1 MTEAN
6 TRAPR
11 ATKSRSTEERRKP
24 WAPPSRLEAPPA
36 PEGYVHRWIRTS
48 IRNEEDTMNVH
59 TRLREGWE
67 PVRAEEYPDYSYP
80 VIDEGKH
87 AGIIGQGGL
96 MLCRIPVETAQER
109 SEYYGTRT
117 REQMTAVDQ
126 DMMKEQHPSMPMH
139 QSRQSRVSFGGRTS
153 DSE

>member
-1 MTEAN
+1 MAEAQK
-6 TRAPR
+6 RQPR
-11 ATKSRSTEERRKP
+11 ATETRSTEERRKP

-36 PEGYVHRWIRTS
+36 PEGFVHRWIRTS

-67 PVRAEEYPDYSYP
+67 PVKAEEYPDYDYP
-80 VIDEGKH
+80 VFDEGKH
-87 AGIIGQGGL
+87 AGVIGQGGL
-96 MLCRIPVETAQER
+96 MLCRIPAETAHER
-109 SEYYGTRT
+109 SEYYGIRT

-139 QSRQSRVSFGGRTS
+139 QSRQSRVSFGGRKG
-153 DSE
+153 DN

>member
-1 MTEAN
+1 MTEVN
-6 TRAPR
+6 TRTPR
-11 ATKSRSTEERRKP
+11 AAKNRSTEERRKP

-48 IRNEEDTMNVH
+48 MRNEEDTMNVH
-59 TRLREGWE
+59 TKLREGWE
-67 PVRAEEYPDYSYP
+67 PVRAEEYPDYNYP

-87 AGIIGQGGL
+87 AGVIGQGGL
-96 MLCRIPVETAQER
+96 MLCRIPAETAHER
-109 SEYYGTRT
+109 SEYYGIRT

-139 QSRQSRVSFGGRTS
+139 SDRQSRVSFGGRKS
-153 DSE
+153 DS

>member
-1 MTEAN
+1 MTETN
-6 TRAPR
+6 RTPR
-11 ATKSRSTEERRKP
+11 AAKNRSTEERRKP
-24 WAPPSRLEAPPA
+24 WAPPSRLEAPEA

-48 IRNEEDTMNVH
+48 MRNEEDTMNVH
-59 TRLREGWE
+59 TKLREGWE
-67 PVRAEEYPDYSYP
+67 PVRAEEYPDYNYP
-80 VIDEGKH
+80 VIDEGRH
-87 AGIIGQGGL
+87 AGVIGQGGL

-139 QSRQSRVSFGGRTS
+139 SDRQSRVSFGGRKS
-153 DSE
+153 DS